1 MYLYLTITY
10 LSMMKN
16 ILRLVAS
23 SRISLDI
30 HLVRKITDKKTSN
43 FKFSTSLSVL
53 FSGSS
58 YSYNI
63 FSQCPTLSPISIVP
77 LSVPSCSLSFFF
89 PLPLMTSI
97 LFTSLLSALLPLPSP
112 PYSHP
117 FSFSPHSQVLRNIA
131 LYHIILYPQL
141 SLSINY
147 SLSSFSFSCSLS
159 FYITLTRYSF
169 TLLIPLLL
177 HLLSLFLNPHSLLL
191 HPHSLFLHPQSLF
204 LHLLSPYC
212 FTLTPYSFTLTTYSF
227 TLNPYFFTFS
237 HHIPSPSLLVPPS
250 KCFEFNQNVERLMQ
264 LTVK

>member
-23 SRISLDI
+23 SRIRLDI

-63 FSQCPTLSPISIVP
+63 FSQCPTLSPISFVP
-77 LSVPSCSLSFFF
+77 LSFPSCSLSFFF

-117 FSFSPHSQVLRNIA
+117 FSFFFSTLPSATKYRPLS
-131 LYHIILYPQL
+131 YHPLSSII
-141 SLSINY
+141 SVHY

-177 HLLSLFLNPHSLLL
+177 HLLSLFLNPHFLLL
-191 HPHSLFLHPQSLF
+191 QPHSLFHHFLF
-204 LHLLSPYC
+204 LHLLSPYCSTLTPYSLTLTLYSFTFSPYC
-212 FTLTPYSFTLTTYSF
+212 FTLTPYSFTLTPYSYLEMF
-227 TLNPYFFTFS
+227 R
-237 HHIPSPSLLVPPS
+237 IQS
-250 KCFEFNQNVERLMQ
+250 KC
-264 LTVK
+264 

>member
-1 MYLYLTITY
+1 
-10 LSMMKN
+10 MMKN

-23 SRISLDI
+23 SRIRLDI

-63 FSQCPTLSPISIVP
+63 FSQCPTLSLISFVP
-77 LSVPSCSLSFFF
+77 LSFPSCSLSFFF

-141 SLSINY
+141 SLSIIR
-147 SLSSFSFSCSLS
+147 SLPSPSPVPSPSTSPSLVIPS
-159 FYITLTRYSF
+159 TSLFLYSF
-169 TLLIPLLL
+169 T
-177 HLLSLFLNPHSLLL
+177 S
-191 HPHSLFLHPQSLF
+191 
-204 LHLLSPYC
+204 SPYSLTLTLYS
-212 FTLTPYSFTLTTYSF
+212 FTLTPYSFTLNPYSF
-227 TLNPYFFTFS
+227 TFS
-237 HHIPSPSLLVPPS
+237 RLIASPSLLIPLPS
-250 KCFEFNQNVERLMQ
+250 LHIPSISILISSPSLTLLLQPHSIFLHPHTIFLHPHSLFLPRNVSNSIKML
-264 LTVK
+264 KD